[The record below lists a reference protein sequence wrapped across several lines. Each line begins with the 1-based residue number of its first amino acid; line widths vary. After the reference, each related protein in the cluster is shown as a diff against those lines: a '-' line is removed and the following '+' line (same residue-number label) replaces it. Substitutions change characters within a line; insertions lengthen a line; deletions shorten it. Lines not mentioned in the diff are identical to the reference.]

1 MEPGLCKHFK
11 MLSESRLQK
20 LKDVVRKRQWDL
32 TIILENVHD
41 PHNLGAML
49 RSCESIGIPEVYILY
64 TEDSH
69 NSARYIGRNATSG
82 VGKWIK
88 PWFFDDL
95 ELCMSAVQSRYQKI
109 LTTHLYD
116 GATSIFE
123 TDLTQS
129 MAILLGNE
137 KMGVSKEAMQFSD
150 GNILIPIHG
159 MAESLNVSVA
169 CSLIVFEAM
178 RQRMVAGRYDL
189 PFDLNHELQAS
200 AWQEYLQQARP
211 RMYESNPSLL
221 NSLVNDQLEQ
231 KKS

>member
-1 MEPGLCKHFK
+1 
-11 MLSESRLQK
+11 MLSDSRLQK
-20 LKDVVRKRQWDL
+20 LKDVVRTRQWDL
-32 TIILENVHD
+32 TVVLENVHD
-41 PHNLGAML
+41 PHNLGAIL

-64 TEDSH
+64 SEQTH

-95 ELCMSAVQSRYQKI
+95 QECMETVKSRYKKI

-116 GATSIFE
+116 GATSIYE

-129 MAILLGNE
+129 LAILLGNE
-137 KMGVSKEAMQFSD
+137 KKGLSTEAMKYSD

-169 CSLIVFEAM
+169 SSLIVFEAM
-178 RQRMVAGRYDL
+178 RQRMEAGMYNH
-189 PFDLNHELQAS
+189 PFDLQHPLQS
-200 AWQEYLQQARP
+200 ALWQEYLMQARP
-211 RMYESNPSLL
+211 RMYESDAALL
-221 NSLVNDQLEQ
+221 NTMINDQLEQ